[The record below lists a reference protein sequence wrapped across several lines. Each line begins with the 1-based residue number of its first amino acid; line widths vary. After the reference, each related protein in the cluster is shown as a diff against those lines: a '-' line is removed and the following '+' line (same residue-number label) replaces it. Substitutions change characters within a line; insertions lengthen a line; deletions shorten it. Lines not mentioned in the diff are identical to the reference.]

1 MESMLANEY
10 LDVRNGGYY
19 VAGTRIGLDVVY
31 YSLQRGRTAET
42 TLEAFPLIGSLAKI
56 QGAIAFIHAHP
67 QEVQLYLEEQ
77 ERRYE
82 EFTRQHP
89 LPPELVERLE
99 PERGELLE
107 KLG

>member
-1 MESMLANEY
+1 MEAMLANEY
-10 LDVRNGGYY
+10 VDVRNGAYY
-19 VAGTRIGLDVVY
+19 VAETRIGLDVVY
-31 YSLQRGRTAET
+31 YSLQRGRSAEA

-56 QGAIAFIHAHP
+56 QGAITFIRAHP
-67 QEVQLYLEEQ
+67 PEVQLYLEER

-82 EFTRQHP
+82 EFTQQHP